1 MGVIMDKFEKKIIE
15 SSLIDLFE
23 LLLLYLDLDEYDPD
37 WLLKSDQRSVII
49 DETEQRLAG
58 KVLKND

>member
-1 MGVIMDKFEKKIIE
+1 MDKFEKKIIE

-49 DETEQRLAG
+49 DEIEQRLAG

>member
-1 MGVIMDKFEKKIIE
+1 MDKFEKKIIE

-49 DETEQRLAG
+49 DEIEQRLAG
-58 KVLKND
+58 EVLKND

>member
-1 MGVIMDKFEKKIIE
+1 MDKFEKKIVE

-49 DETEQRLAG
+49 DEIERRLAG
-58 KVLKND
+58 EVLKND

>member
-1 MGVIMDKFEKKIIE
+1 MDKFEKKIIE

-49 DETEQRLAG
+49 DEIEQRLAG
-58 KVLKND
+58 GVLKND

>member
-1 MGVIMDKFEKKIIE
+1 MDKFEKKIIE

-49 DETEQRLAG
+49 DEIEQRLAG
-58 KVLKND
+58 KELKND

>member
-1 MGVIMDKFEKKIIE
+1 MDKFEKKIIE

-49 DETEQRLAG
+49 DEIERRLAG
-58 KVLKND
+58 EVLKND